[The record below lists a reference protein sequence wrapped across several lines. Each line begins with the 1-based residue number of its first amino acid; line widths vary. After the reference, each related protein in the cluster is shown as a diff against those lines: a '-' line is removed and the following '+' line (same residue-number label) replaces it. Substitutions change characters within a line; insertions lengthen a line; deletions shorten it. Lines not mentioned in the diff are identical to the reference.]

1 MNYYV
6 TGFIGSDRIGCA
18 QKLAAENGLTF
29 MDMNSEIGR
38 RDGRTVLRI
47 VMSMG
52 EHELHNKEYEL
63 LQWLGSPEAAAVS
76 PSGFAVACGDGILF
90 DSDCRELMEKG
101 TVVIADPVASPSEL
115 WTAASADE
123 GIPYAFMSLLQI
135 RIRRALFCTSRKHPS
150 ACRQAPTYPSRASR
164 SPGDPF
170 S

>member
-1 MNYYV
+1 
-6 TGFIGSDRIGCA
+6 
-18 QKLAAENGLTF
+18 
-29 MDMNSEIGR
+29 
-38 RDGRTVLRI
+38 
-47 VMSMG
+47 MSMG

-123 GIPYAFMSLLQI
+123 GIPYAFMTEIQHI
-135 RIRRALFCTSRKHPS
+135 PHCGRRI
-150 ACRQAPTYPSRASR
+150 
-164 SPGDPF
+164 GDPDIVSIPACLLHYPGSRLELIIDLVLAVLLKF
-170 S
+170 RKNRRTRTGRHFPHI

>member
-101 TVVIADPVASPSEL
+101 TVVIADPVASPDEL

-123 GIPYAFMSLLQI
+123 GIPYAFMMPQGTGEDGTVL
-135 RIRRALFCTSRKHPS
+135 RGADARDKFDKLFFSRK
-150 ACRQAPTYPSRASR
+150 ALYDRYK
-164 SPGDPF
+164 
-170 S
+170 